1 MKTRTGNKVKNK
13 KNNIHNE
20 KGWLALNGLA
30 NLYFLFLEKVNA
42 RVIFSSKRQKIV
54 SNGQKVSFDI
64 FQRAADFYKL
74 TIHQQL
80 MHLLYIY

>member
-42 RVIFSSKRQKIV
+42 RVIFSSK
-54 SNGQKVSFDI
+54 SSMM
-64 FQRAADFYKL
+64 QR
-74 TIHQQL
+74 
-80 MHLLYIY
+80 

>member
-30 NLYFLFLEKVNA
+30 NLYFLFLENNSSLKFEIMAKQLYVA
-42 RVIFSSKRQKIV
+42 SQRV
-54 SNGQKVSFDI
+54 
-64 FQRAADFYKL
+64 L
-74 TIHQQL
+74 
-80 MHLLYIY
+80 

>member
-30 NLYFLFLEKVNA
+30 NLYFLFLEKVITY
-42 RVIFSSKRQKIV
+42 IFTLYLLGEQPKEAKIL
-54 SNGQKVSFDI
+54 F
-64 FQRAADFYKL
+64 
-74 TIHQQL
+74 
-80 MHLLYIY
+80 

>member
-13 KNNIHNE
+13 KNNIPNE

-42 RVIFSSKRQKIV
+42 RVIFSSKSSMV
-54 SNGQKVSFDI
+54 
-64 FQRAADFYKL
+64 QR
-74 TIHQQL
+74 
-80 MHLLYIY
+80 

>member
-30 NLYFLFLEKVNA
+30 NLYFLFL
-42 RVIFSSKRQKIV
+42 
-54 SNGQKVSFDI
+54 SNF
-64 FQRAADFYKL
+64 RN
-74 TIHQQL
+74 TI
-80 MHLLYIY
+80 I

>member
-42 RVIFSSKRQKIV
+42 RVIFSSKSFYGAKIEKKMKTMV
-54 SNGQKVSFDI
+54 SK
-64 FQRAADFYKL
+64 
-74 TIHQQL
+74 
-80 MHLLYIY
+80 

>member
-42 RVIFSSKRQKIV
+42 RVIFSSKSSMVSGSAFIPCIIQKK
-54 SNGQKVSFDI
+54 Q
-64 FQRAADFYKL
+64 
-74 TIHQQL
+74 
-80 MHLLYIY
+80 